1 MKMVIAYVKSIMATA
16 VVDAL
21 HAIPE
26 LTGATLT
33 KVQGF
38 GRGRAKG
45 SKAAAEGEFVGT
57 SARVRVEALV
67 QDALVAQVVEA
78 IASAARTGKTG
89 DGKICVIPVDH
100 VVRLRTGEVD
110 EQAI

>member
-1 MKMVIAYVKSIMATA
+1 MKMVVAYIKSFMAPA
-16 VVDAL
+16 VIDAL
-21 HAIPE
+21 HALPE

-45 SKAAAEGEFVGT
+45 GKDAHEGDFVGT

-67 QDALVAQVVEA
+67 PDAFVAQVVEA
-78 IASAARTGKTG
+78 ITTAARTGNTG
-89 DGKICVIPVDH
+89 DGKICVIPVNH

>member
-1 MKMVIAYVKSIMATA
+1 MKMVIAYVKSFMAPA

-21 HAIPE
+21 HALPE
-26 LTGATLT
+26 LTGATFV

-45 SKAAAEGEFVGT
+45 SKAAHEGEFVGT
-57 SARVRVEALV
+57 SARVRVEAV
-67 QDALVAQVVEA
+67 VPDALVARVVEA
-78 IASAARTGKTG
+78 ITTAARTGKTG
-89 DGKICVIPVDH
+89 DGKVCVLPVDH
-100 VVRLRTGEVD
+100 VVRVRTGEED